1 MNTHCYSSVL
11 VVLAIYT
18 ASHPSA
24 APLAKS
30 ELPPQVDDIQQG
42 SIGDCYF
49 LAALATVVHH
59 HPTITDDLIDE
70 TYEEQGIYGVSF
82 HTGRQW
88 QVCVRVATGTLP
100 AARE

>member
-1 MNTHCYSSVL
+1 MDTHCYSSVL

-59 HPTITDDLIDE
+59 HPVNLINALGQAD
-70 TYEEQGIYGVSF
+70 SNLL
-82 HTGRQW
+82 R
-88 QVCVRVATGTLP
+88 
-100 AARE
+100 